1 MPTSPDH
8 DQPGPDDPGPDHFA
22 SDPVAAREAQIF
34 GRPQRIL
41 PPDDLSDAHRAIA
54 MPPVGHGRG
63 GMSPNFAVMLHSPE
77 LAVAFKGLGSHFLN
91 HGQLPSR
98 ERELVILRMAWLCL
112 SPFEWGEHVR
122 LGHKV
127 GLTDAEIERLT
138 LGSQAPGWSDPD
150 RALVCAVEEM
160 HADAMIAAAT
170 WDSLAAHF
178 SPAQLV
184 EIPLLAG
191 QYQGLAYF
199 LNSIGIVPLDG
210 NDGLRAR

>member
-1 MPTSPDH
+1 MP
-8 DQPGPDDPGPDHFA
+8 DQA
-22 SDPVAAREAQIF
+22 ARIAAREAEIF

-41 PPDDLSDAHRAIA
+41 PPEDLSDEHRAIA
-54 MPPVGHGRG
+54 MPPAGHGRG

-77 LAVAFKGLGSHFLN
+77 LAIAFKGLGSYYLN
-91 HGQLPSR
+91 HGQLPVR

-127 GLTDAEIERLT
+127 GLGDAEIERLT
-138 LGSQAPGWSDPD
+138 VGSQAPGWSEPD
-150 RALVCAVEEM
+150 RALVRAVEEM
-160 HADAMIAAAT
+160 HGNAMIAAET
-170 WDSLAAHF
+170 WQVLAAHF
-178 SPAQLV
+178 TPAQLV

-199 LNSIGIVPLDG
+199 LNSIGITPLEG
-210 NDGLRAR
+210 NAGLHAR